1 MNNFDELQAVWQS
14 ADTSN
19 LHGPADM
26 MLLVKKYRNKTV
38 RKKTGLIVSALA
50 AVALMFSV
58 MLLYNSTMPT
68 TRIGE
73 WLVIIAAGI
82 LAWTNTR
89 SIGRFRQLQN
99 CSNKDF
105 LLFLEK
111 TRQNQLY
118 FFKRT
123 QVMGLVCC
131 SVGLLLYI
139 FEFVQE
145 NVLRCIIA
153 YGVLIAYL
161 LIMWLVVRPRVFKK
175 QSAKLNRLVKQTESL
190 IEQLK

>member
-1 MNNFDELQAVWQS
+1 MNNFDELRAVWQS
-14 ADTSN
+14 ANTSN
-19 LHGPADM
+19 LPGPADM

-38 RKKTGLIVSALA
+38 RKKIALIVSALA
-50 AVALMFSV
+50 AAAVMFSV
-58 MLLYNSTMPT
+58 MLLYNAAMPT

-73 WLVIIAAGI
+73 WLVVIAAGV
-82 LAWTNTR
+82 LAWTNSR

-123 QVMGLVCC
+123 QVIGLACC

-139 FEFVQE
+139 FEFVRG
-145 NVLRCIIA
+145 NALVCIIA
-153 YGVLIAYL
+153 YSMLIVYL
-161 LIMWLVVRPRVFKK
+161 LIMWLVVRPKVFKK
-175 QSAKLNRLVKQTESL
+175 QSAKLNKLVKQTESL